1 MTRGG
6 GSDGASAAE
15 TKLRRLCERI
25 ARSLVPKRS
34 SSPMVCCATRG
45 HAPAARTSRRETHQA
60 MSDGHEFVFPSGGS
74 MQVKTP
80 EGLKRLS
87 PGQVLLVGR
96 GVPKEESPVDAGRSV
111 TMNWCYTNHSFA
123 FLGQH
128 AYAPQSGW
136 QSSSKLQLVGRTDV
150 ESIAAV
156 VLWELT
162 RGNPGWEETTSSLV
176 NYLSWVLV
184 RRIRGGALRHL
195 SPTESPTIST
205 DPDAWRTVRG
215 TLDYCDQNF
224 RRPFS
229 LDEVAHTVGYSAS
242 YLSRLFSRH
251 VGCSLFRYVRD
262 LRTAEAKR
270 LLESTGMRMNEISH
284 ALGYSDP
291 TQFSRSFKHET
302 GVSPAEYRRAAAG
315 E

>member
-1 MTRGG
+1 MTRD
-6 GSDGASAAE
+6 GSSNGTSTAE
-15 TKLRRLCERI
+15 TKLNRLCERI
-25 ARSLVPKRS
+25 ARSLVPKPS
-34 SSPMVCCATRG
+34 GPSIICCATRG
-45 HAPAARTSRRETHQA
+45 HAPAAQTSRREIHQYV
-60 MSDGHEFVFPSGGS
+60 SDGHEFVFPSGGS
-74 MQVKTP
+74 MQVNTP

-111 TMNWCYTNHSFA
+111 TMNWCYTHHSFA

-128 AYAPQSGW
+128 IYTPRSGW

-162 RGNPGWEETTSSLV
+162 RGHRGWQETSSSLV

-195 SPTESPTIST
+195 GPTESPTIST
-205 DPDAWRTVRG
+205 DPDAWRTVRAA
-215 TLDYCDQNF
+215 LEYCDQNF
-224 RRPFS
+224 RRPFG
-229 LDEVAHTVGYSAS
+229 LDEVAHAVGYSAS

-251 VGCSLFRYVRD
+251 VGRSLFRYVRD
-262 LRTAEAKR
+262 LRAEEAKR
-270 LLESTGMRMNEISH
+270 LLESTEMRMSEISH
-284 ALGYSDP
+284 AIGYSDP
-291 TQFSRSFKHET
+291 TQFSRAFKHET
-302 GVSPAEYRRAAAG
+302 GSSPREYR
-315 E
+315 ETVSIE